1 LLFETVPDRAPVAV
15 AYTREIGEPMSV
27 TEKTILSA
35 EMRLDVQ
42 EIYFRYA
49 ECLDGGRLQQWPEF
63 FLFSCTYRVMTRRSL
78 RMGPDEDIMAL
89 TSKTSMRDRIVAIGQ
104 SEDYEP
110 HVQRH
115 IISNFRVQAASDE
128 ELRVQA
134 NFQILRTFPDRQTEY
149 FVSGCYN
156 DRIAVA
162 GTRLTFKEKLC
173 LLDSDV
179 PPHLLVYPI

>member
-1 LLFETVPDRAPVAV
+1 MP
-15 AYTREIGEPMSV
+15 V
-27 TEKTILSA
+27 TEKTILTA

-63 FLFSCTYRVMTRRSL
+63 FLDSCTYRITTRRNL
-78 RMGPDEDIMAL
+78 QMGTEGDLMSL

-115 IISNFRVQAASDE
+115 TISNFRVQAASGE

-134 NFQILRTFPDRQTEY
+134 NFQILRTFPDRRTEY
-149 FVSGCYN
+149 FLSGCYN
-156 DRIAVA
+156 DRIAIA
-162 GTRLTFKEKLC
+162 GSRLTFKEKLC
-173 LLDSDV
+173 VLDSDV
-179 PPHLLVYPI
+179 PPDSLVYPI

>member
-1 LLFETVPDRAPVAV
+1 MP
-15 AYTREIGEPMSV
+15 V
-27 TEKTILSA
+27 TEKTILTA

-42 EIYFRYA
+42 ELYFRYA

-63 FLFSCTYRVMTRRSL
+63 FLDSCTYRVTTRRNL
-78 RMGPDEDIMAL
+78 RMGTEGDLMSS
-89 TSKTSMRDRIVAIGQ
+89 TSKTSMRDRVVALGQ

-115 IISNFRVQAASDE
+115 TISNFRVQAASDE

-134 NFQILRTFPDRQTEY
+134 NFQILRTFPERRTEY

-156 DRIAVA
+156 DRIAIA
-162 GTRLTFKEKLC
+162 GSRLTFKEKLC
-173 LLDSDV
+173 VLDSDV
-179 PPHLLVYPI
+179 PPDSLVYPI